1 MSSTSALAPRDRL
14 LRTASR
20 LFYAEGL
27 HTVGV
32 DRLVSE
38 AGVTRATF
46 YRHFPA
52 KEELIVAYL
61 RGRSQEIRAA
71 VAQIPAHR
79 RGREALL
86 GIMQSV
92 AEDVRRADFRGC
104 AFLNAAAEY
113 PDPAHPVRVAVEEH
127 HAWFFQALRDQA
139 AEAGHIDPDHTAR
152 LLVLLRDGALQG
164 GALGNPDRVCD
175 TLLRAVNDL
184 LAAAEP
190 TGGGDASA
198 EHDVRRGTLGG

>member
-1 MSSTSALAPRDRL
+1 MSSSLQGAPRDRL

-52 KEELIVAYL
+52 KEELIIAYL
-61 RGRSQEIRAA
+61 RGRSDEIRSA
-71 VAQIPAHR
+71 VARIAADS

-86 GIMQSV
+86 RIMQLIT
-92 AEDVRRADFRGC
+92 EDVCRGDFRGC

-113 PDPAHPVRVAVEEH
+113 PDPAHPVRAVVEEH
-127 HAWFFQALRDQA
+127 HTWFFQALRNQA
-139 AEAGHIDPDHTAR
+139 AAAGHKDPDYTAR

-164 GALGNPDRVCD
+164 GALGDPERVRS
-175 TLLRAVNDL
+175 TLSKAVDAL
-184 LAAAEP
+184 LAAQERHAP
-190 TGGGDASA
+190 Q
-198 EHDVRRGTLGG
+198 R

>member
-1 MSSTSALAPRDRL
+1 MSSTSELAPRDRL

-61 RGRSQEIRAA
+61 RGRSEEIRSA
-71 VAQIPAHR
+71 VARIAAES

-86 GIMQSV
+86 RIMQLIT
-92 AEDVRRADFRGC
+92 EDVRRGDFRGC

-113 PDPAHPVRVAVEEH
+113 PDPAHPVRAAVEEH
-127 HAWFFQALRDQA
+127 HAWFFQAIRDQA
-139 AEAGHIDPDHTAR
+139 VKAGHADPDHTTR

-164 GALGNPDRVCD
+164 GALGDPERVRD
-175 TLLRAVNDL
+175 TLRRAVDAV

-198 EHDVRRGTLGG
+198 ERS